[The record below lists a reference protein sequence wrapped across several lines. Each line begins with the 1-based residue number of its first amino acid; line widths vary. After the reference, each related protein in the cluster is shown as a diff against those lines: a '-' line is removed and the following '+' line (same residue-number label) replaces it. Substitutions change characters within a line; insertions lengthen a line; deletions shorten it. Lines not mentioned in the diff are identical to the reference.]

1 MNSSDNLSLI
11 TCPVPKCGQTERF
24 LSAIINHYKSEHA
37 ELIKAEIRISCVN
50 KLCRSTF
57 CTLNAMKKHIKN
69 TKCSPGILMDPNDDR
84 QSKTTYADQNGSDM
98 SAGTSQPPE
107 MDINMSVGDA
117 EQEFVQCRNSSPLPQ
132 REHGYDTVADDACNE
147 SDDEIDVDTNHFEN
161 ISISW
166 QTLAFDLY
174 QRGMTE
180 QSLNEILESV
190 NYLTGTIFES
200 LSNVLQTNG
209 CSQEIGYDTILRTCE
224 EHQHDIEAKSF
235 GVDGNSALAQLN
247 YFHTLEICTLD
258 VMHDFLEVIEKGK
271 STVCQII
278 NLRTGTLTE
287 DLIDRNANVL
297 TFSWIKSN
305 FVYKVKNFVAEK
317 TTENT
322 LPKFYEILEI
332 FAIDDNYYFGVR
344 QWQTHSYDN
353 EIMAY
358 RIENNGDVKLMKLR
372 NLTFPHVFDLYSHKE
387 NYYIISKFSII

>member
-69 TKCSPGILMDPNDDR
+69 TKCSPGILMDPNNDR

-98 SAGTSQPPE
+98 SAGTSQLPE

-117 EQEFVQCRNSSPLPQ
+117 EQEFVQCRNSSPSPQ

-180 QSLNEILESV
+180 ESLNEILESV

-209 CSQEIGYDTILRTCE
+209 CSQEIGCKLKE
-224 EHQHDIEAKSF
+224 
-235 GVDGNSALAQLN
+235 
-247 YFHTLEICTLD
+247 LELTSEQAFKN
-258 VMHDFLEVIEKGK
+258 VM
-271 STVCQII
+271 T
-278 NLRTGTLTE
+278 
-287 DLIDRNANVL
+287 
-297 TFSWIKSN
+297 
-305 FVYKVKNFVAEK
+305 
-317 TTENT
+317 
-322 LPKFYEILEI
+322 
-332 FAIDDNYYFGVR
+332 
-344 QWQTHSYDN
+344 
-353 EIMAY
+353 
-358 RIENNGDVKLMKLR
+358 
-372 NLTFPHVFDLYSHKE
+372 
-387 NYYIISKFSII
+387 

>member
-117 EQEFVQCRNSSPLPQ
+117 EQEFVQCRNSSPSPQ

-209 CSQEIGYDTILRTCE
+209 CSQEIGL
-224 EHQHDIEAKSF
+224 
-235 GVDGNSALAQLN
+235 
-247 YFHTLEICTLD
+247 
-258 VMHDFLEVIEKGK
+258 IEKGK

-358 RIENNGDVKLMKLR
+358 RIENNGDVKLMKLK